1 MIKRRCA
8 IKRLTVLF
16 IIAVFTFA
24 FAAEG
29 LAQEQGQGQ
38 AKTIFSYKRE
48 LDLTNKQE
56 EKLKKLIADFQKY
69 LTDTRKQLNQ
79 LQSELAE
86 FMRTKASLWSI
97 KSKIEKISRL
107 QGEMAY
113 TDIETAR
120 NVENVLTASQLAKWN
135 KIQQDSR
142 RTAAA
147 QVQAA
152 QQAQNTAATA
162 KK

>member
-8 IKRLTVLF
+8 IKRLTVFF

-29 LAQEQGQGQ
+29 LAQEQEQ

-69 LTDTRKQLNQ
+69 LTDTRKELGQ
-79 LQSELAE
+79 LQSELAGL
-86 FMRTKASLWSI
+86 MRTKASLWSI
-97 KSKIEKISRL
+97 KTKIQKISQL

-135 KIQQDSR
+135 RIQQDSR
-142 RTAAA
+142 KTTAA